1 MAKQN
6 KRKRSVHGGG
16 SVYRRE
22 SDGRWVASFIV
33 EETGKRQY
41 LYADKDENTQQNA
54 YKKLQGALFEQR
66 QGKLATG
73 PQQTVEQFLRDWLEK
88 TQKLNVRASTY
99 HRQETIIRKHIL
111 PAVGHLQLRKL
122 TPLHIRNLYAAKMAE
137 GLKPSTIRTI
147 HAAFRH
153 ALDDAYRWKLI
164 PQNVCD
170 QVSPPATKKRKVQI
184 LTLAQAIHLLKICQS
199 DPLEAFVTL
208 ALTTGMRHG
217 EMAALRWDDIN
228 FEDRSLRIERTVQRM
243 EKRFVEGE
251 PKTLKSAREIMLPQI
266 TIEALQRH
274 KVAQQKIR
282 MEAGDRWQE
291 RDLVFC
297 DKHGNFIH
305 AMTTLLRF
313 YRLLDKAGLPRMRIH
328 DLRHTASTLLILVMR
343 QPDKLVQELLGHE
356 SLEMTEGLYT
366 HAERSMLR
374 QMMDEVNTF
383 FSDSL

>member
-1 MAKQN
+1 MTRQ
-6 KRKRSVHGGG
+6 RKRGIPGSG

-33 EETGKRQY
+33 EETGQRRY
-41 LYADKDENTQQNA
+41 LYADKDDNTQQNA
-54 YKKLQGALFEQR
+54 YKKLQNALFEQR

-73 PQQTVEQFLRDWLEK
+73 PQQTVEQFLTDWLEK

-122 TPLHIRNLYAAKMAE
+122 TPLHIRNLYAAKMEE

-164 PQNVCD
+164 SQNVCD
-170 QVSPPATKKRKVQI
+170 QVSPPATKKRKAQI
-184 LTLAQAIHLLKICQS
+184 LTLPQAICLLKACKG
-199 DPLEAFVTL
+199 DPLEAFVML

-217 EMAALRWDDIN
+217 EMAALRWSDIN
-228 FEDRSLRIERTVQRM
+228 FEDRSLKIERTVQRM
-243 EKRFVEGE
+243 GKRFVEGE

-274 KVAQQKIR
+274 QIAQQKIR

-291 RDLVFC
+291 RGLVFC

-313 YRLLDKAGLPRMRIH
+313 HRLLERAGLPRMRIH

-374 QMMDEVNTF
+374 QMMDEVNAF
-383 FSDSL
+383 FSDAL